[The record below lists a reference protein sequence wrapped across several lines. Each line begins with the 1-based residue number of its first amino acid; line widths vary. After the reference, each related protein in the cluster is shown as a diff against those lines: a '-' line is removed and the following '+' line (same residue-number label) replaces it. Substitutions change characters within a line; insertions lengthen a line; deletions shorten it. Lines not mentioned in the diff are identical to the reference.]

1 MLPSDNFLK
10 QMVEKVHNCHFLKL
24 VITFLMAQECLKLLF
39 EIGSFNKFSFF
50 EKQGLSYV
58 LAIRRKP

>member
-1 MLPSDNFLK
+1 MLPFDNFSK
-10 QMVEKVHNCHFLKL
+10 QMVEKVHNCHFNEGRSL
-24 VITFLMAQECLKLLF
+24 IKLLF
-39 EIGSFNKFSFF
+39 EVGLLTIFSFF